1 MKNYLARP
9 RIQTAAKA
17 LLLLALALFL
27 YSRMANGTI
36 LFYINQNFVPYT
48 MLAVIGL
55 IIVAVSYRPA
65 GRRTGKEAGRVGEG
79 EPHDRAHDHESGN
92 DHSHDHGH
100 DHRHDYEH
108 VHDGSHEHSH
118 ALTLSGL
125 LLVALPIFLGV
136 LVPPQPL
143 GAAAMANRDVNVSLQ
158 SAALPAAVRAAAQK
172 SATDRNILDWLQTF
186 AGAQDPAHD
195 LAGQSAKVTGFVFRD
210 KRFGPDQ
217 FMIARY
223 VVTCCV
229 ADATV
234 AGIVVRS
241 PQAAS
246 LAADQWVEVSG
257 VFEPG
262 KLGTEDLPILSA
274 SAVAEAEV
282 PSQPYL
288 YP

>member
-1 MKNYLARP
+1 MSSYLARP
-9 RIQTAAKA
+9 RIQIAAKA

-55 IIVAVSYRPA
+55 IIVAISYRPVE
-65 GRRTGKEAGRVGEG
+65 RRTARGAGAAMEEASEGTGHSHAHNHGEH
-79 EPHDRAHDHESGN
+79 PHDERDHNHAHD
-92 DHSHDHGH
+92 
-100 DHRHDYEH
+100 
-108 VHDGSHEHSH
+108 HSH

-125 LLVALPIFLGV
+125 LLMALPIILGI

-158 SAALPAAVRAAAQK
+158 NTGLPAAVRKAEQTN
-172 SATDRNILDWLQTF
+172 STDRNILDWLQTF

-195 LAGQSAKVTGFVFRD
+195 LAGQPAKVVGFVFRD

-217 FMIARY
+217 FMVARY

-234 AGIVVRS
+234 AGIVVQS

-246 LAADQWVEVSG
+246 FAADQWVEVSG
-257 VFEPG
+257 TFEPG
-262 KLGTEDLPILSA
+262 KLGTEELPVLSA
-274 SAVAEAEV
+274 KSVAEAEI
-282 PSQPYL
+282 PAQPYL

>member
-1 MKNYLARP
+1 MTNNYLARP
-9 RIQTAAKA
+9 RIQIAAKA

-55 IIVAVSYRPA
+55 IIVAISYRPA
-65 GRRTGKEAGRVGEG
+65 GKT
-79 EPHDRAHDHESGN
+79 H
-92 DHSHDHGH
+92 
-100 DHRHDYEH
+100 EH
-108 VHDGSHEHSH
+108 VHEHEHEHEHGAGQTHEHSH

-125 LLVALPIFLGV
+125 LLVALPIILGV

-158 SAALPAAVRAAAQK
+158 SASLPAAVRAAAQK
-172 SATDRNILDWLQTF
+172 SAADRNILDWLQTF
-186 AGAQDPAHD
+186 AGAQDPAND

-210 KRFGPDQ
+210 KSFGPDQ
-217 FMIARY
+217 FMVARY

-262 KLGTEDLPILSA
+262 KLGAEALPVLSA
-274 SAVAEAEV
+274 SAIAEAEV

>member
-1 MKNYLARP
+1 MNNYLARP
-9 RIQTAAKA
+9 RIQIAAKA

-55 IIVAVSYRPA
+55 IIVAISYRPA
-65 GRRTGKEAGRVGEG
+65 GPRLQGARTSVTKGSEDAHEAGE
-79 EPHDRAHDHESGN
+79 EHTHDHAHAHAHN
-92 DHSHDHGH
+92 HA
-100 DHRHDYEH
+100 
-108 VHDGSHEHSH
+108 HEHSH

-125 LLVALPIFLGV
+125 LLVALPIILGV

-158 SAALPAAVRAAAQK
+158 SASLPAAVRAAAQK
-172 SATDRNILDWLQTF
+172 SAADRNILDWLQTF
-186 AGAQDPAHD
+186 AGSQDPAHD

-210 KRFGPDQ
+210 KSFGPDQ
-217 FMIARY
+217 FMVARY

-234 AGIVVRS
+234 AGIIVRS
-241 PQAAS
+241 PEAAS

-262 KLGTEDLPILSA
+262 KLGTEELPVLSA
-274 SAVAEAEV
+274 NAVAEAEV

>member
-1 MKNYLARP
+1 MTKNYLARP

-48 MLAVIGL
+48 MLAVVGL
-55 IIVAVSYRPA
+55 TLVALSYRPA
-65 GRRTGKEAGRVGEG
+65 GQRAAAKETGEAGRDQPHE
-79 EPHDRAHDHESGN
+79 HDREHDHE
-92 DHSHDHGH
+92 
-100 DHRHDYEH
+100 
-108 VHDGSHEHSH
+108 HEHSH

-125 LLVALPIFLGV
+125 LLVALPIILGV

-143 GAAAMANRDVNVSLQ
+143 GAAAMANRDINVSLQ
-158 SAALPAAVRAAAQK
+158 SAGLPAAVRAAAQK
-172 SATDRNILDWLQTF
+172 NSAERNILDWQQTF
-186 AGAQDPAHD
+186 AGARDPARD
-195 LAGQSAKVTGFVFRD
+195 LAGQTATVTGFVFRD

-217 FMIARY
+217 FMVARY

-234 AGIVVRS
+234 AGIIVRS
-241 PQAAS
+241 PEAAS
-246 LAADQWVEVSG
+246 FAADQWVEVSG

-262 KLGTEDLPILSA
+262 ELGADELPVLAANAI
-274 SAVAEAEV
+274 AEAEV

>member
-1 MKNYLARP
+1 MSSYLARP
-9 RIQTAAKA
+9 RIQIAAKA

-55 IIVAVSYRPA
+55 IIVAISYRPVE
-65 GRRTGKEAGRVGEG
+65 RRTAEG
-79 EPHDRAHDHESGN
+79 AAAAHGN
-92 DHSHDHGH
+92 DEHEHSHDHAPDH
-100 DHRHDYEH
+100 DHDHNHDH
-108 VHDGSHEHSH
+108 NHGHTHDHSH
-118 ALTLSGL
+118 ALTMSGL
-125 LLVALPIFLGV
+125 LLVALPILLGI

-158 SAALPAAVRAAAQK
+158 NSGLPAAVRKAAQK
-172 SATDRNILDWLQTF
+172 SSTDRNILDWLQTF
-186 AGAQDPAHD
+186 AGAADPAHD
-195 LAGQSAKVTGFVFRD
+195 LAGQPAKVVGFVFRD

-217 FMIARY
+217 FMVARY

-246 LAADQWVEVSG
+246 FASDQWVEVSG
-257 VFEPG
+257 TFEPG
-262 KLGTEDLPILSA
+262 KLGTEDLPVLSA
-274 SAVAEAEV
+274 KAVAEAET
-282 PSQPYL
+282 PAQPYL